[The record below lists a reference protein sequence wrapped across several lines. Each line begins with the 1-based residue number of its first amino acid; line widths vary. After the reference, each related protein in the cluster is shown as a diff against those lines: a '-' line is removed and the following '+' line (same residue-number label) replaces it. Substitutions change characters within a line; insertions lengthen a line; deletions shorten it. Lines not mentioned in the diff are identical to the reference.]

1 MKYLKKYLLIL
12 LSLLY
17 SSVHAETIYCKATWI
32 SDGDTF
38 TCTLAPKQKVTIRLY
53 QIDAPE
59 IGQNHGRVAQKALS
73 ELIQAKPVAIQTHGQ
88 DKYGRTLG
96 TIYYP
101 VCPENKQCPFPTDN
115 INQKMLELGMVWYDN
130 FDKKNPN
137 TAYQQAE
144 QKAHQ
149 NKLGIWQQPK
159 PIPPWKWR
167 QYQAK
172 KKNK

>member
-59 IGQNHGRVAQKALS
+59 IGQNYGRTAQKALS
-73 ELIQAKPVAIQTHGQ
+73 ELIRAKPVAIQTHGQ

-96 TIYYP
+96 R
-101 VCPENKQCPFPTDN
+101 KRRDR
-115 INQKMLELGMVWYDN
+115 
-130 FDKKNPN
+130 
-137 TAYQQAE
+137 TARTGGSVNRTSCA
-144 QKAHQ
+144 
-149 NKLGIWQQPK
+149 L
-159 PIPPWKWR
+159 R
-167 QYQAK
+167 TV
-172 KKNK
+172 